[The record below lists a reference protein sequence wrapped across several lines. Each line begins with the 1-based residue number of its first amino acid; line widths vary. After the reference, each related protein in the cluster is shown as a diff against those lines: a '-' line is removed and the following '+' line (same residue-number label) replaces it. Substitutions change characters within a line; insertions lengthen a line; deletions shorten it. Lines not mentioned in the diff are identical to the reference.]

1 MPPVLSDN
9 FRPARRPWLVLADL
23 AIGVLVVVAIALIAS
38 FLAATSAP
46 L

>member
-1 MPPVLSDN
+1 MPPVLTDN
-9 FRPARRPWLVLADL
+9 FQPARRPWRVVTDL
-23 AIGVLVVVAIALIAS
+23 AIGVLVVVAVALIAS